1 MEYKH
6 LGYYNG
12 IDAVMMD
19 GLDPDKI
26 IQMIN
31 GGIGQFY
38 TVSDECTIVLHSCEN
53 GNNGVVKFSKDKK
66 YAVTYSVSNIAE
78 HTPLDLLSQ
87 QDLSDEYI
95 DVWEKMC

>member
-26 IQMIN
+26 IQMK
-31 GGIGQFY
+31 
-38 TVSDECTIVLHSCEN
+38 L
-53 GNNGVVKFSKDKK
+53 
-66 YAVTYSVSNIAE
+66 A
-78 HTPLDLLSQ
+78 L
-87 QDLSDEYI
+87 
-95 DVWEKMC
+95 

>member
-1 MEYKH
+1 MGYKH

-31 GGIGQFY
+31 DGIGHFY
-38 TVSDECTIVLHSCEN
+38 TVSDECTIIDEN
-53 GNNGVVKFSKDKK
+53 GNNGVIKFSKDKK

-78 HTPLDLLSQ
+78 HTPLDLLSE
-87 QDLSDEYI
+87 QDLSNEFI

>member
-1 MEYKH
+1 MAYKH

-12 IDAVMMD
+12 IDAVMMN

-38 TVSDECTIVLHSCEN
+38 TASDECTIDEN
-53 GNNGVVKFSKDKK
+53 GNNGVIKFSKDKK

-78 HTPLDLLSQ
+78 HTPLDLLSE
-87 QDLSDEYI
+87 QDLSDEFI